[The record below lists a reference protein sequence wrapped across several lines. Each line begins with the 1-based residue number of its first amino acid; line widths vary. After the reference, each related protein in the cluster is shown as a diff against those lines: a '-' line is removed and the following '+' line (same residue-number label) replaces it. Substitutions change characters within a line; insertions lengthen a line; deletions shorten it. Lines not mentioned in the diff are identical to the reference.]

1 MIKEVNMDI
10 EIKVRVNIKD
20 SVLQSVDKD
29 RVKDE
34 LAGVINNSLSRYI
47 GYNNEGNFLI
57 TLS

>member
-1 MIKEVNMDI
+1 MDI

-20 SVLQSVDKD
+20 SVLQDVDKD
-29 RVKDE
+29 CVKDE
-34 LAGVINNSLSRYI
+34 LAGVINSSLSQYILQECI